1 MDSEKTRQLDYIS
14 KIFSTLS
21 TEKQDN
27 VLKAAKSLLVLQ
39 RQVPVKNE
47 MNKKVSIKE
56 FGK

>member
-1 MDSEKTRQLDYIS
+1 MDSEKARQLDYIS
-14 KIFSTLS
+14 KVFSTLS

-27 VLKAAKSLLVLQ
+27 VLKAARSLLVLQ

-56 FGK
+56 FEK